1 MSGQYERQQQQI
13 DDLYVQLMPEADVA
27 PPVPQRLVMPQSD
40 DALAYD
46 YHPDDVAD
54 LVRWERKVYHTIA
67 LWLLSMAA
75 ISVGLVSFVP
85 LFTALVALFFMVMST
100 LFYFRSQTTTD
111 ERVEKSLDYFQHNS
125 VLQWTEANGSL
136 MLSGIAYLMAVMVPY
151 YAVPNTLQVL
161 LFLVA
166 MNFTLYTPVAI
177 MRTIRQRTLRKKR
190 LSRE

>member
-13 DDLYVQLMPEADVA
+13 DDLYAQLMPEADVV
-27 PPVPQRLVMPQSD
+27 PPVPQRLVMPEPATD
-40 DALAYD
+40 LAYD
-46 YHPDDVAD
+46 YHPDDVMD
-54 LVRWERKVYHTIA
+54 LVRWERKIYYAIA
-67 LWLLSMAA
+67 LWLLLMSA

-85 LFTALVALFFMVMST
+85 LFTALVAVFFMVMST
-100 LFYFRSQTTTD
+100 LFYLRSKTTSD
-111 ERVEKSLDYFQHNS
+111 ERVEKSLDYFQQNS

-151 YAVPNTLQVL
+151 YAVPNSLQVL

-166 MNFTLYTPVAI
+166 MNFTLYTPIAI

>member
-1 MSGQYERQQQQI
+1 
-13 DDLYVQLMPEADVA
+13 
-27 PPVPQRLVMPQSD
+27 
-40 DALAYD
+40 
-46 YHPDDVAD
+46 
-54 LVRWERKVYHTIA
+54 
-67 LWLLSMAA
+67 
-75 ISVGLVSFVP
+75 
-85 LFTALVALFFMVMST
+85 LVAVFFMVMST
-100 LFYFRSQTTTD
+100 LFYLRSKTTSD

-151 YAVPNTLQVL
+151 YAVPNSLQVL

-166 MNFTLYTPVAI
+166 MNFTLYTPIAI